1 MLRYT
6 LPTYYTA
13 ISLLLPRFILIL
25 MLTLSLPPRYFCVSF
40 FSSRHVYS
48 GILIS
53 FLVPLLLSSLC
64 TLFSLYIALFL
75 RLCLYLCLSVS
86 SIVKLL
92 PSRNLRYYSTLC
104 CASHRY
110 RSRALSI
117 RKSYLTIRRI
127 VTLLHPLALLLLY

>member
-13 ISLLLPRFILIL
+13 ISLLLPRFIPIL
-25 MLTLSLPPRYFCVSF
+25 MLTLSLSPRYFCVSL

-75 RLCLYLCLSVS
+75 YLCLSLSHPS
-86 SIVKLL
+86 SNSFQAVTYVIILL
-92 PSRNLRYYSTLC
+92 CAALHTGTVRVLCRSENPTSRF
-104 CASHRY
+104 AVH
-110 RSRALSI
+110 
-117 RKSYLTIRRI
+117 I